1 MTNEQ
6 REAIEIEI
14 EIETGIGDI
23 INKQISELH
32 KRQVEVQDYILFEF
46 LRKHGYRP
54 RRTEKHMNNL
64 KKKLEKQG
72 LTIKLDE
79 IVLEEEY
86 DEFGYRKRCVYVP
99 SFVEKE

>member
-1 MTNEQ
+1 MINKRKENWT
-6 REAIEIEI
+6 EI

-32 KRQVEVQDYILFEF
+32 KRKIKEEEDILFDF

-54 RRTEKHMNNL
+54 RRTEKYMNNL
-64 KKKLEKQG
+64 KKKLDKQG

-79 IVLEEEY
+79 IVLEEKY
-86 DEFGYRKRCVYVP
+86 DMFGYRKRCVYVP

>member
-1 MTNEQ
+1 MEKIQ
-6 REAIEIEI
+6 L
-14 EIETGIGDI
+14 ETGIGD
-23 INKQISELH
+23 NLNQMMHDMAKQRAKAIDDT
-32 KRQVEVQDYILFEF
+32 VFDF
-46 LRKHGYRP
+46 LKKHGYRP
-54 RRTEKHMNNL
+54 RRTEKYMNNL

>member
-1 MTNEQ
+1 MH
-6 REAIEIEI
+6 
-14 EIETGIGDI
+14 
-23 INKQISELH
+23 S
-32 KRQVEVQDYILFEF
+32 
-46 LRKHGYRP
+46 
-54 RRTEKHMNNL
+54 RTKNNL